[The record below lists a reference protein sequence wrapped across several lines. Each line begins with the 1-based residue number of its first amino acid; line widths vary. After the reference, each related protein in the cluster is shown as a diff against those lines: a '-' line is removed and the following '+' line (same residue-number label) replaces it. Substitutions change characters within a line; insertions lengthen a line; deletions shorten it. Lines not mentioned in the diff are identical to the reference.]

1 MEDVEVSY
9 KQGDRVKRAGTEGP
23 QGTVKQVRIESVR
36 QSIRNEQGDPPGI
49 TVTVL
54 WDNGTL
60 SHFVP
65 DGLEAC

>member
-1 MEDVEVSY
+1 MGETM
-9 KQGDRVKRAGTEGP
+9 KAGDRVKRVGHQGP
-23 QGTVKQVRIESVR
+23 SGVVQKVRVESVR
-36 QSIRNEQGDPPGI
+36 TSLKEDGGEAPGV

-65 DGLEAC
+65 ESLELAK

>member
-1 MEDVEVSY
+1 MKS
-9 KQGDRVKRAGTEGP
+9 GDRVKRVGHAGPVGIV
-23 QGTVKQVRIESVR
+23 QKVRVESVR
-36 QSIRNEQGDPPGI
+36 TSLKEDGTGEAPGV

-65 DGLEAC
+65 ESLEVVK